1 MSPSLTSKG
10 KGRLGER
17 SNRSVAATSH
27 WPVAMASLT
36 VPSGRGRTRPLTAST
51 YSWRK
56 SPALRWRS
64 PPSSGLTT
72 TCTTPVWS
80 QSSKKMMPPRS
91 RRRRSHPLST
101 TSCPSWG
108 ASTSPQYTERF
119 HVASKCRPSMIYLPC
134 PFRLNLKIQN
144 KPRGTRGPSG
154 ATGAFSPHGA
164 GPSPLEK
171 PPRDPRRSRGEPFL
185 RVTLS
190 GSPPPGPPAL
200 PGERFLGSPSS
211 GPSGPPRPGPPRFL
225 RRCRPPALPG
235 CPPASSGP

>member
-1 MSPSLTSKG
+1 MRSRRRSRYRWRRRRFSSTLSPSLTSKG

-91 RRRRSHPLST
+91 RRRRSQPLST
-101 TSCPSWG
+101 TSRPSWG
-108 ASTSPQYTERF
+108 VPTSPQYTERF
-119 HVASKCRPSMIYLPC
+119 HVASKCRPSMVYLPC

-144 KPRGTRGPSG
+144 KPRGPRSQNE
-154 ATGAFSPHGA
+154 ATEDLSPLGA

-171 PPRDPRRSRGEPFL
+171 PPRAPRRSRGEPL
-185 RVTLS
+185 IWLN
-190 GSPPPGPPAL
+190 L
-200 PGERFLGSPSS
+200 
-211 GPSGPPRPGPPRFL
+211 
-225 RRCRPPALPG
+225 
-235 CPPASSGP
+235 